1 MSNLSDILI
10 NHAAITPKQIC
21 FWNCIT
27 FNINIWSKNE
37 IRVIV
42 LGSEC
47 IMLQY
52 ILKMLTRSFIYCH

>member
-1 MSNLSDILI
+1 MSYISDILI

-37 IRVIV
+37 ILVRVIV

-52 ILKMLTRSFIYCH
+52 